1 MGSVRTM
8 QHTHTHIQRVNE
20 SNNKNTIFGVKRK
33 IIKQDASL
41 LCFFPKGGEKPELRG
56 SIAICTKVN
65 EWAARLYSRR
75 LKERLLF
82 LFCVYLGG
90 DFSTARVAGNR
101 LRATPIQQEVSEPRL
116 DYKNNL
122 QGFGLYLNSV
132 TSIS

>member
-1 MGSVRTM
+1 MGSVRTT
-8 QHTHTHIQRVNE
+8 QHTHTERVNE

-33 IIKQDASL
+33 NKAGCVPVML
-41 LCFFPKGGEKPELRG
+41 LSERRRKPELRG

-101 LRATPIQQEVSEPRL
+101 LRATPTEQEVRQPRL

-122 QGFGLYLNSV
+122 QGFWLYPKSCHLN
-132 TSIS
+132 